1 MTVGNNLEKKI
12 QDIKGDAT
20 VVQFLSLYLII
31 LAFFILLVSISTVS
45 QEKSDAVLD
54 SITKKELKKKKPK
67 AGKVFQ
73 DKTAVLFADALGVE
87 KTEILQVGKI
97 MRIVMAADA
106 LFEVNTAIIKTEQR
120 PLIDRL
126 IAALSNRPKGTQFD
140 MEFVIGSAYSSG
152 SRLPVK
158 PNLAMSRAGAFARE
172 ILSRGAPPD
181 AISIG
186 MAPVENGQI
195 VMWFYVRSP
204 DDAKKFYSR
213 LIIPP
218 EDQSKNG

>member
-1 MTVGNNLEKKI
+1 MKIEDTKEKKTI
-12 QDIKGDAT
+12 AVVGDVS

-45 QEKSDAVLD
+45 QEKSEAVLN
-54 SITKKELKKKKPK
+54 SISKELKKKKPK

-73 DKTAVLFADALGVE
+73 DKTAVLFADAIGVE
-87 KTEILQVGKI
+87 KTEVMQVGKI

-106 LFEVNTAIIKTEQR
+106 LFDINQATVKKEQR

-126 IAALSNRPKGTQFD
+126 ISALNNRPKGTQFD
-140 MEFVIGSAYSSG
+140 MEFVIGSVYSTG

-158 PNLAMSRAGAFARE
+158 QTLAMSRAGAFARE
-172 ILSRGAPPD
+172 LLNRGAPPD

-186 MAPVENGQI
+186 MAPVKEGQV

-218 EDQSKNG
+218 EEQDNNG